1 MEEVHLTTIKPRNN
15 VLLLA
20 QEISFAKVL
29 ACNDKRLRD
38 RGLRR
43 LKKWFMSRSQGS
55 MGKSVVIYIKWS
67 FIWALNEFSI
77 LTNLNLR
84 KSGDFFKVLLGKAN
98 LN

>member
-1 MEEVHLTTIKPRNN
+1 MSKVMEEVHLTTIKPKNN

-43 LKKWFMSRSQGS
+43 LKKWFMARSQGS
-55 MGKSVVIYIKWS
+55 MGKTIVVKVKWA
-67 FIWALNEFSI
+67 IICALSGFSI
-77 LTNLNLR
+77 FN
-84 KSGDFFKVLLGKAN
+84 
-98 LN
+98 

>member
-1 MEEVHLTTIKPRNN
+1 MSKVMEEVHLTTIKPKNN

-43 LKKWFMSRSQGS
+43 LKKWFMARSQGS
-55 MGKSVVIYIKWS
+55 KGKTIVVKVKWT
-67 FIWALNEFSI
+67 IICALNGFSI
-77 LTNLNLR
+77 FN
-84 KSGDFFKVLLGKAN
+84 
-98 LN
+98 